1 MKQSAGGFMMV
12 ILILG
17 SVFGTA
23 LASDQNPC
31 TLKPDPGPCKALF
44 TRYYFDAERGACRS
58 FFWGGCGGVVPFET
72 LGACEAA
79 CGAGAKTVGPPAPSD
94 TIWKGSASHQK
105 EPFIAVITSS
115 EAWTDLWKRAF
126 DAPAP
131 DVDFTRLEVACVFL
145 GHSADGFYAIGF
157 GRPFMR
163 DNHRVIPYTLAD
175 IVLELSEPFQPKGQ
189 YLMQVIDK
197 TPGVETVLEEND
209 PRYPR
214 RE

>member
-1 MKQSAGGFMMV
+1 MKRSAGGFMMV

-17 SVFGTA
+17 SVFGTGVA
-23 LASDQNPC
+23 AAQDPC
-31 TLKPDPGPCKALF
+31 AMKPDPGPCKALF

-72 LGACEAA
+72 LDACEAA
-79 CGAGAKTVGPPAPSD
+79 CAAGSKEIAPPVSPD
-94 TIWKGSASHQK
+94 TSWKGNASHQK
-105 EPFIAVITSS
+105 EPFIAVISS
-115 EAWTDLWKRAF
+115 AEAWTELWKRAF
-126 DAPAP
+126 DTPAP
-131 DVDFTRLEVACVFL
+131 QVDFDHAEVACVFL
-145 GHSADGFYAIGF
+145 GHRADWFYAIGF

-163 DNHRVIPYTLAD
+163 DKHRVIPYTLAE
-175 IVLELSEPFQPKGQ
+175 IVLELSEPFTAKGQ

-197 TPGVETVLEEND
+197 TLGVETVLEEND